1 MTRQLATAVA
11 TALIVLASSPLAAR
25 QAATS
30 PDVTGKWHASFDTQI
45 GVQTY
50 TYELV
55 VKNGVL
61 TGKISS
67 TNGES
72 ELQNG
77 KVEAGVVSF
86 TEILTFMEM
95 KIAIVYTGK
104 IASADEIKFTRVV
117 GEFATE
123 ELVAKR
129 VK

>member
-1 MTRQLATAVA
+1 MTRSLATAVA
-11 TALIVLASSPLAAR
+11 LTLILFASSPVLAR
-25 QAATS
+25 QAAAP

-95 KIAIVYTGK
+95 KIPIVYTGK